1 MIGTSRFFACHNASR
16 FIRWNHPDAA
26 HPALRRLL
34 ILYAGLIAANAAVW
48 LWALAV
54 LRDHPLL
61 LGTAA
66 IAYGLGLRH
75 AVDADHIAAIDV
87 ATRKLMQEGQR
98 PVSVGLF
105 FSLGHSTI
113 VIAATLGIA
122 LTAFALR
129 DRFDAFREIGGTI
142 GTAVSATFLLVLA
155 CVNLVIL
162 RDVWRR
168 YRGTHG
174 HAHDAAHVHRPAG
187 LRVPAA
193 ATAVP
198 VRVEELAHVSGRRA
212 VRAGF
217 DTATEI
223 GLLAIAAAQASQG
236 LPVYTVMLFPA
247 LFTAGMTLID
257 STDNVL
263 MIHAYGWA
271 MDDPQRKLLY
281 NASITFVSAAVAL
294 AIGGIEAA
302 GLLADKLSLTGP
314 VRDALDA
321 LGERFGSIG
330 YGIVALFLVC
340 WIASILF
347 HRWQRAADAPAR

>member
-1 MIGTSRFFACHNASR
+1 MQRDSSDGT
-16 FIRWNHPDAA
+16 IPMPPT
-26 HPALRRLL
+26 PALRRLL

-87 ATRKLMQEGQR
+87 ATRKLMQDGQR

-155 CVNLVIL
+155 CVNLAIL

-168 YRGTHG
+168 YRGTHGHGHG

-187 LRVPAA
+187 LVSRLLRPLFRFVSKSWHMY
-193 ATAVP
+193 P
-198 VRVEELAHVSGRRA
+198 VGVLFGL
-212 VRAGF
+212 GF

-321 LGERFGSIG
+321 VGERFGSIG

-347 HRWQRAADAPAR
+347 HRWQRA

>member
-1 MIGTSRFFACHNASR
+1 MQRDSSDGT
-16 FIRWNHPDAA
+16 IPMPPT
-26 HPALRRLL
+26 PALRRLL

-87 ATRKLMQEGQR
+87 ATRKLMQDGQR

-155 CVNLVIL
+155 CVNLAIL

-168 YRGTHG
+168 YRGTHGHGHG

-187 LRVPAA
+187 LVSRLLRPLFRFVSKSWHMY
-193 ATAVP
+193 P
-198 VRVEELAHVSGRRA
+198 VGVLFGL
-212 VRAGF
+212 GF

-314 VRDALDA
+314 ARDALDA
-321 LGERFGSIG
+321 VGERFGSIG

>member
-1 MIGTSRFFACHNASR
+1 MQRDSSDGT
-16 FIRWNHPDAA
+16 IPMPPT
-26 HPALRRLL
+26 PALRRLL

-87 ATRKLMQEGQR
+87 ATRKLMQDGQR

-155 CVNLVIL
+155 CVNLAIL

-168 YRGTHG
+168 YRGTHGHGHG

-187 LRVPAA
+187 LMSRLLRPLFRFVSKSWHMY
-193 ATAVP
+193 P
-198 VRVEELAHVSGRRA
+198 VGVLFGL
-212 VRAGF
+212 GF

-321 LGERFGSIG
+321 VGERFGSIG

>member
-1 MIGTSRFFACHNASR
+1 MPPT
-16 FIRWNHPDAA
+16 
-26 HPALRRLL
+26 PALRRLL

-155 CVNLVIL
+155 CVNLMIL

-168 YRGTHG
+168 YRNTRGHG
-174 HAHDAAHVHRPAG
+174 HAHDRAHVHRPAG
-187 LRVPAA
+187 LVSRLLRPLFRFVSRSWHMY
-193 ATAVP
+193 P
-198 VRVEELAHVSGRRA
+198 VGVLFGL
-212 VRAGF
+212 GF

-347 HRWQRAADAPAR
+347 HRWQRAADSPAR

>member
-1 MIGTSRFFACHNASR
+1 MDRDSSDGTF
-16 FIRWNHPDAA
+16 PMPPT
-26 HPALRRLL
+26 PALRRLL
-34 ILYAGLIAANAAVW
+34 TLYAGLIVANIAVW
-48 LWALAV
+48 LWAFAV

-87 ATRKLMQEGQR
+87 ATRKLMQDGQR
-98 PVSVGLF
+98 PVTVGLF

-155 CVNLVIL
+155 CMNLVIL
-162 RDVWRR
+162 RGVWRR
-168 YRGTHG
+168 YRGAPD
-174 HAHDAAHVHRPAG
+174 HAHGGAHTHRAG
-187 LRVPAA
+187 GLVSRLLRPLFRFVSKSWHMY
-193 ATAVP
+193 P
-198 VRVEELAHVSGRRA
+198 VGVLFGL
-212 VRAGF
+212 GF

-223 GLLAIAAAQASQG
+223 ALLAIAAAQASHA
-236 LPVYTVMLFPA
+236 LPLYTVMLFPA
-247 LFTAGMTLID
+247 LFAAGMTLID

-281 NASITFVSAAVAL
+281 NASITLLSAVVAL
-294 AIGGIEAA
+294 AVGGIEAA

-314 VRDALDA
+314 VRDALDT
-321 LGERFGSIG
+321 LGEHFGAIG
-330 YGIVALFLVC
+330 YGIVALFLVG
-340 WIASILF
+340 WIASILC
-347 HRWQRAADAPAR
+347 HRWPRAADPTAR

>member
-1 MIGTSRFFACHNASR
+1 MQRDSSDGT
-16 FIRWNHPDAA
+16 IPMPPT
-26 HPALRRLL
+26 PALRRLL
-34 ILYAGLIAANAAVW
+34 ILYAGLIAANASVW

-87 ATRKLMQEGQR
+87 ATRKLMQDGQR

-155 CVNLVIL
+155 CVNLAIL

-168 YRGTHG
+168 YRGTHGHGHG

-187 LRVPAA
+187 LVSRLLRPLFRFVSKSWHMY
-193 ATAVP
+193 P
-198 VRVEELAHVSGRRA
+198 VGVLFGL
-212 VRAGF
+212 GF

-236 LPVYTVMLFPA
+236 LPVYAVMLFPA

-321 LGERFGSIG
+321 VGERFGSIG

>member
-1 MIGTSRFFACHNASR
+1 MPMPPT
-16 FIRWNHPDAA
+16 
-26 HPALRRLL
+26 PALRRLL
-34 ILYAGLIAANAAVW
+34 MLYAGLLAANAAVW
-48 LWALAV
+48 LWAFAA
-54 LRDHPLL
+54 LRERPLL

-87 ATRKLMQEGQR
+87 ATRKLMQEGRR
-98 PVSVGLF
+98 PLTVGLF

-113 VIAATLGIA
+113 VVAATLGVA

-129 DRFDAFREIGGTI
+129 ERFDVFRDIGGTI

-155 CVNLVIL
+155 CVNLAIL
-162 RDVWRR
+162 CDVWRR
-168 YRGTHG
+168 YRNGG
-174 HAHDAAHVHRPAG
+174 SGGADAAHTHRRTGVIARLLRPLFRFVTKSWHMYPVGVLFG
-187 LRVPAA
+187 L
-193 ATAVP
+193 
-198 VRVEELAHVSGRRA
+198 
-212 VRAGF
+212 GF

-236 LPVYTVMLFPA
+236 LPLYAILLFPA
-247 LFTAGMTLID
+247 LFMAGMTLID

-294 AIGGIEAA
+294 VIGGIEAA
-302 GLLADKLSLTGP
+302 GLLADKLALTGP
-314 VRDALDA
+314 MRDALDA
-321 LGERFGSIG
+321 VGERFGALG
-330 YGIVALFLVC
+330 YGIVALFLIL

-347 HRWQRAADAPAR
+347 HRWQRAAGAPAR

>member
-1 MIGTSRFFACHNASR
+1 MQRDSSDGT
-16 FIRWNHPDAA
+16 IPMPPT
-26 HPALRRLL
+26 PALRRLL

-87 ATRKLMQEGQR
+87 ATRKLMQDGQR

-155 CVNLVIL
+155 CVNLAIL

-168 YRGTHG
+168 YRGTHGHGHG

-187 LRVPAA
+187 LVSRLLRPLFRFVSKSWHMY
-193 ATAVP
+193 P
-198 VRVEELAHVSGRRA
+198 VGVLFGL
-212 VRAGF
+212 GF

-314 VRDALDA
+314 MRDALDA
-321 LGERFGSIG
+321 VGERFGSIG

>member
-1 MIGTSRFFACHNASR
+1 MPPT
-16 FIRWNHPDAA
+16 
-26 HPALRRLL
+26 PALRRLL

-87 ATRKLMQEGQR
+87 ATRKLMQDGQR

-155 CVNLVIL
+155 CVNLAIL

-168 YRGTHG
+168 YRGTHGHG

-187 LRVPAA
+187 LVSRLLRPLFRFVSKSWHMY
-193 ATAVP
+193 P
-198 VRVEELAHVSGRRA
+198 VGVLFGL
-212 VRAGF
+212 GF

-223 GLLAIAAAQASQG
+223 SLLAIAAAQASQG

-321 LGERFGSIG
+321 VGERFGSIG

>member
-1 MIGTSRFFACHNASR
+1 MPLT
-16 FIRWNHPDAA
+16 
-26 HPALRRLL
+26 PALRRLL

-142 GTAVSATFLLVLA
+142 GIAVFSTIAAGATGAVGGAHAAAGISHAFVAAGMLTALASLAAFLVLLTSAAVLVLEILVSRLVAPYVGLTLETYTAAIGVALAAIAAGSALGGRLADTSDPRRWLGIATAVGGALVLA
-155 CVNLVIL
+155 ARPTVFAVGGEFRGLGPVGTVVLVGL
-162 RDVWRR
+162 AVDDVVPP
-168 YRGTHG
+168 HV
-174 HAHDAAHVHRPAG
+174 AALRPAHLG
-187 LRVPAA
+187 
-193 ATAVP
+193 
-198 VRVEELAHVSGRRA
+198 
-212 VRAGF
+212 AGAL
-217 DTATEI
+217 DDEH
-223 GLLAIAAAQASQG
+223 LLDGVGVLQG
-236 LPVYTVMLFPA
+236 LVD
-247 LFTAGMTLID
+247 G
-257 STDNVL
+257 
-263 MIHAYGWA
+263 
-271 MDDPQRKLLY
+271 
-281 NASITFVSAAVAL
+281 
-294 AIGGIEAA
+294 
-302 GLLADKLSLTGP
+302 
-314 VRDALDA
+314 
-321 LGERFGSIG
+321 
-330 YGIVALFLVC
+330 
-340 WIASILF
+340 
-347 HRWQRAADAPAR
+347 

>member
-1 MIGTSRFFACHNASR
+1 MHRDSSDGTV
-16 FIRWNHPDAA
+16 PMPPT
-26 HPALRRLL
+26 PALRRLL

-168 YRGTHG
+168 YRGTRGHA
-174 HAHDAAHVHRPAG
+174 HAHDATHVHRPAG
-187 LRVPAA
+187 LVSRLLRPLFRFVSKSWHMY
-193 ATAVP
+193 P
-198 VRVEELAHVSGRRA
+198 VGVLFGL
-212 VRAGF
+212 GF

-257 STDNVL
+257 STDNAL

-347 HRWQRAADAPAR
+347 HRWQHAADAPAR

>member
-1 MIGTSRFFACHNASR
+1 MDRDSSDGTF
-16 FIRWNHPDAA
+16 PMPPT
-26 HPALRRLL
+26 PALRRLL
-34 ILYAGLIAANAAVW
+34 TLYAGLIVANIAVW

-87 ATRKLMQEGQR
+87 ATRKLMQDGQR
-98 PVSVGLF
+98 PVTVGLF

-155 CVNLVIL
+155 CMNLVIL
-162 RDVWRR
+162 RGVWRR
-168 YRGTHG
+168 YRGAPD
-174 HAHDAAHVHRPAG
+174 HAHGAHTHRAG
-187 LRVPAA
+187 GLVSRLLRPLFRFVSKSWHMY
-193 ATAVP
+193 P
-198 VRVEELAHVSGRRA
+198 VGVLFGL
-212 VRAGF
+212 GF

-223 GLLAIAAAQASQG
+223 ALLAIAAAQASHA
-236 LPVYTVMLFPA
+236 LPLYTVMLFPA
-247 LFTAGMTLID
+247 LFAAGMTLID

-281 NASITFVSAAVAL
+281 NASITLLSAVVAL
-294 AIGGIEAA
+294 AVGGIEAA

-314 VRDALDA
+314 VRDALDT
-321 LGERFGSIG
+321 LGEHFGAIG
-330 YGIVALFLVC
+330 YGIVALFLVG
-340 WIASILF
+340 WIASILC
-347 HRWQRAADAPAR
+347 HRWPRAADPTAR

>member
-1 MIGTSRFFACHNASR
+1 MPPT
-16 FIRWNHPDAA
+16 
-26 HPALRRLL
+26 PALRRLL

-87 ATRKLMQEGQR
+87 ATRKLMQDGQR

-155 CVNLVIL
+155 CVNLAIL

-168 YRGTHG
+168 YRGTHGHG

-187 LRVPAA
+187 LVSRLLRPLFRFVSKSWHMY
-193 ATAVP
+193 P
-198 VRVEELAHVSGRRA
+198 VGVLFGL
-212 VRAGF
+212 GF

-263 MIHAYGWA
+263 MIHAYGWT

-321 LGERFGSIG
+321 VGERFGSIG

>member
-1 MIGTSRFFACHNASR
+1 MPPT
-16 FIRWNHPDAA
+16 
-26 HPALRRLL
+26 PALRRLL

-174 HAHDAAHVHRPAG
+174 HGHGHAHDAAHVHRPAG
-187 LRVPAA
+187 LVSRLLRPLFRFVSKSWHMY
-193 ATAVP
+193 P
-198 VRVEELAHVSGRRA
+198 VGVLFGL
-212 VRAGF
+212 GF

-236 LPVYTVMLFPA
+236 LPVYAVMLFPA

-302 GLLADKLSLTGP
+302 GLLADKLSLTGS

>member
-1 MIGTSRFFACHNASR
+1 MPTT
-16 FIRWNHPDAA
+16 
-26 HPALRRLL
+26 PALRRLL
-34 ILYAGLIAANAAVW
+34 MLYAGLIAANAAVW

-87 ATRKLMQEGQR
+87 ATRKLMQDGQR
-98 PVSVGLF
+98 PVTVGLF

-129 DRFDAFREIGGTI
+129 DRFDAFRAIGGTI

-155 CVNLVIL
+155 GMNLAIL

-168 YRGTHG
+168 YRGAPG
-174 HAHDAAHVHRPAG
+174 HAHGAAHTHRTGG
-187 LRVPAA
+187 LVARLLRPLFRFVSKSWHMY
-193 ATAVP
+193 P
-198 VRVEELAHVSGRRA
+198 VGVLFGL
-212 VRAGF
+212 GF

-223 GLLAIAAAQASQG
+223 ALLAIAAAQATHA
-236 LPVYTVMLFPA
+236 LPVYTIMLFPA
-247 LFTAGMTLID
+247 LFAAGMTLID

-281 NASITFVSAAVAL
+281 NASITLVSAAVAL
-294 AIGGIEAA
+294 AVGGIEAA

-321 LGERFGSIG
+321 LGEHFGTIG
-330 YGIVALFLVC
+330 YGIVALFLIC
-340 WIASILF
+340 WIASILC
-347 HRWQRAADAPAR
+347 HRWLRAADATAR

>member
-1 MIGTSRFFACHNASR
+1 MPPT
-16 FIRWNHPDAA
+16 
-26 HPALRRLL
+26 PALRRLL

-87 ATRKLMQEGQR
+87 ATRKLMQDGQR

-155 CVNLVIL
+155 CVNLAIL

-174 HAHDAAHVHRPAG
+174 HGHGQAHDAAHVHRPAG
-187 LRVPAA
+187 LVSRLLRPLFRFVSKSWHMY
-193 ATAVP
+193 P
-198 VRVEELAHVSGRRA
+198 VGVLFGL
-212 VRAGF
+212 GF

-263 MIHAYGWA
+263 MMHAYGWA

-321 LGERFGSIG
+321 VGERFGSIG

>member
-1 MIGTSRFFACHNASR
+1 MPPT
-16 FIRWNHPDAA
+16 
-26 HPALRRLL
+26 PALRRLL

-87 ATRKLMQEGQR
+87 ATRKLMQDGQR

-155 CVNLVIL
+155 CVNLAIL

-168 YRGTHG
+168 YRGTHGHGHGHG

-187 LRVPAA
+187 LVSRLLRPLFRFVSKSWHMY
-193 ATAVP
+193 P
-198 VRVEELAHVSGRRA
+198 VGVLFGL
-212 VRAGF
+212 GF

-302 GLLADKLSLTGP
+302 GLVADKLSLTGP

-321 LGERFGSIG
+321 VGERFGSIG

>member
-1 MIGTSRFFACHNASR
+1 MQRDSSDGT
-16 FIRWNHPDAA
+16 IPMPPT
-26 HPALRRLL
+26 PALRRLL

-87 ATRKLMQEGQR
+87 ATRKLMQDGQR

-155 CVNLVIL
+155 CVNLAIL

-168 YRGTHG
+168 YRGTHGHGHG

-187 LRVPAA
+187 LVSRLLRPLFRFVSKSWHMY
-193 ATAVP
+193 P
-198 VRVEELAHVSGRRA
+198 VGVLFGL
-212 VRAGF
+212 GF

-321 LGERFGSIG
+321 VGERFGSIG

>member
-1 MIGTSRFFACHNASR
+1 MLSAT
-16 FIRWNHPDAA
+16 
-26 HPALRRLL
+26 PALRRLL

-54 LRDHPLL
+54 LRAHPLL

-87 ATRKLMQEGQR
+87 ATRKLMHDGRR
-98 PVSVGLF
+98 PLTVGLA
-105 FSLGHSTI
+105 FSLGHSTV

-129 DRFDAFREIGGTI
+129 THFDAFRDIGGTI
-142 GTAVSATFLLVLA
+142 GTAVSATFLLALA
-155 CVNLVIL
+155 CVNLMIL

-168 YRGTHG
+168 YRRAPA
-174 HAHDAAHVHRPAG
+174 HAHDGAHRHRRGG
-187 LRVPAA
+187 LLSRLLRPLF
-193 ATAVP
+193 
-198 VRVEELAHVSGRRA
+198 RFVSKSWHMYPIG
-212 VRAGF
+212 VLFGLGF

-236 LPVYTVMLFPA
+236 LPIYTVMLFPA

-281 NASITFVSAAVAL
+281 NASITLVSAIVAL

-302 GLLADKLSLTGP
+302 GLLADKLALTGS

-321 LGERFGSIG
+321 LGERFGTLG
-330 YGIVALFLVC
+330 YAIVALFIVC

-347 HRWQRAADAPAR
+347 HRWQRAAGAPAR

>member
-1 MIGTSRFFACHNASR
+1 MQRDSSDGT
-16 FIRWNHPDAA
+16 IPMPPT
-26 HPALRRLL
+26 PALRRLL

-87 ATRKLMQEGQR
+87 ATRKLMQDGQR

-155 CVNLVIL
+155 CVNLAIL

-168 YRGTHG
+168 YRGTHSHGHG

-187 LRVPAA
+187 LVSRLLRPLFRFVSKSWHMY
-193 ATAVP
+193 P
-198 VRVEELAHVSGRRA
+198 VGVLFGL
-212 VRAGF
+212 GF

-321 LGERFGSIG
+321 VGERFGSIG

>member
-1 MIGTSRFFACHNASR
+1 MQRDSSDGT
-16 FIRWNHPDAA
+16 IPMPPT
-26 HPALRRLL
+26 PALRRLL

-87 ATRKLMQEGQR
+87 ATRKLMQDGQR

-155 CVNLVIL
+155 CVNLAIL

-168 YRGTHG
+168 YRGTHGHGHG

-187 LRVPAA
+187 LVSRLLRPLFRFVSKSWHMY
-193 ATAVP
+193 P
-198 VRVEELAHVSGRRA
+198 VGVLFGL
-212 VRAGF
+212 GF

-314 VRDALDA
+314 LRDALDA
-321 LGERFGSIG
+321 VGERFGSIG